1 MTNMTTHA
9 TVRLQQRGISAHV
22 LDCLLEYGRKAHDHR
37 GAEIVY
43 FDSQSRIKVRCALGD
58 EAFKKVADRL
68 DTYAVLANDGT
79 VVTVGH
85 RTKRFYRH

>member
-1 MTNMTTHA
+1 MPHITTHA
-9 TVRLQQRGISAHV
+9 TVRLQQRGISALV

-43 FDSQSRIKVRCALGD
+43 FDSQSRTKVRSALGD
-58 EAFKKVADRL
+58 DAYRKVADRL
-68 DTYAVLANDGT
+68 DTYAVLSNDGA

>member
-1 MTNMTTHA
+1 MPYLTTHA

-43 FDSQSRIKVRCALGD
+43 FDSQSRIKVRNALGD
-58 EAFKKVADRL
+58 EAYKKVADRL
-68 DTYAVLANDGT
+68 DTYAVLSNVGT

-85 RTKRFYRH
+85 RTKRIHRH

>member
-1 MTNMTTHA
+1 MPHITTHA
-9 TVRLQQRGISAHV
+9 TVRLQQRGISALV
-22 LDCLLEYGRKAHDHR
+22 LNCLLEYGRKAHDHR

-43 FDSQSRIKVRCALGD
+43 FDSQSRTKVRSALGD
-58 EAFKKVADRL
+58 DAYRKVADRL
-68 DTYAVLANDGT
+68 DTYAVLSNDGA